1 MTKGKLFEE
10 QLEERKAYLEELILQ
25 TEKAGAKYARLPE
38 ARVRIQ
44 KKGNSYQY
52 YWKDAGTDETW
63 KYLANTQLH
72 KAEKIIQKGYL
83 DRVLVNAKKELV
95 QLNHYLAKSNPAALN
110 QIYENYPEGRK
121 RVVTPIEE
129 TDEEFVSR
137 WKAVEYKGLRFEDDI
152 TEFYTDKNERVRS
165 KSEVIIA
172 NLLTKYGV
180 PYRYEYPIKLKDG
193 QVVHPDFI
201 GLNVKRRKEILLEHF
216 GLLDNDMYME
226 NAIRKLKAY
235 EKSGYHLGDNLMIT
249 YETGNCPL
257 DLKNLQEMLKRV
269 YWG

>member
-10 QLEERKAYLEELILQ
+10 QMKERKDYLEELISQ
-25 TEKAGAKYARLPE
+25 TEKESAKYARLPE

-52 YWKDAGTDETW
+52 YWKDAGTDEAW
-63 KYLANTQLH
+63 EYLANARH
-72 KAEKIIQKGYL
+72 SKAEKIIQKRYL
-83 DRVLVNAKKELV
+83 DRLLVNAKKELA
-95 QLNHYLAKSNPAALN
+95 QLNHYLAKTNPAALN
-110 QIYENYPEGRK
+110 QIYENYQEGRK

-129 TDEEFVSR
+129 TDEEFVSC
-137 WKAVEYKGLRFEDDI
+137 WEKVKCEGLGFEDGAP
-152 TEFYTDKNERVRS
+152 EFYTDRNERVRS

-172 NLLTKYGV
+172 NLLSKYGV
-180 PYRYEYPIKLKDG
+180 PYRYEYPIKLKGG

-216 GLLDNDMYME
+216 GLLDNDMYVE
-226 NAIRKLKAY
+226 NAIRKLNAY
-235 EKSGYHLGDNLMIT
+235 ERNGYHLGDNLMIT

-269 YWG
+269 YLG